1 MRKLRVKIHNVDAGI
16 LIEDGNKHYVFIYE
30 SKYNGPPV
38 SLTMPLREQP
48 YNFETFPS
56 FFDGLLPEGVMLE
69 GLLKIHKIDRTDY
82 MQQLSVTGQDLV
94 GAVTVEEFPE
104 THE

>member
-1 MRKLRVKIHNVDAGI
+1 MRILRVKMHDVDAGI
-16 LIEDGNKHYVFIYE
+16 LIEDENKHYSFIYE
-30 SKYNGPPV
+30 SKYIGPPI

-48 YNFETFPS
+48 YNFETFPA

-69 GLLKIHKIDRTDY
+69 GLLKTHKIDRTDY
-82 MQQLSVTGQDLV
+82 MQQLTVTGHDLV
-94 GAVTVEEFPE
+94 GAVTVEKFPD

>member
-1 MRKLRVKIHNVDAGI
+1 MRKARVKMHNIEAGV
-16 LIEDGNKHYVFIYE
+16 LIEHAQKQFTFVYNQNYV
-30 SKYNGPPV
+30 GPPV
-38 SLTMPLREQP
+38 SLTMPVREQP
-48 YNFETFPS
+48 YHFDNFPP

-69 GLLKIHKIDRTDY
+69 GLLRTYKIDRTDY
-82 MQQLSVTGQDLV
+82 MQQLTVTGQDLV